1 MPKSYIITNATE
13 QQLLKITAFQ
23 KNCPSFGPDGAGSAK
38 LIEHLELFG
47 DCRFYADIAYTK
59 GWQDHTG
66 LSISTITRR
75 AQPLVEA
82 VLSDP
87 SWLGAQLDHL
97 WAKAALE
104 PNTIVGDFKFVYV
117 GILRLL
123 CSVQGQR
130 CGFFV
135 SPDKWFSEYDAD
147 DTGFFGINGCNGE
160 QKSHTVPVNPSDIV
174 RVVRAKKVVEK
185 PVEMTSDSIYENMTT
200 KMSSEDSEALVRKLM
215 SEFGIVE
222 KPKEDKYEKLYIE
235 ERKKKVKNMREIR
248 ALKERIK
255 ELEDLEL

>member
-1 MPKSYIITNATE
+1 
-13 QQLLKITAFQ
+13 
-23 KNCPSFGPDGAGSAK
+23 
-38 LIEHLELFG
+38 
-47 DCRFYADIAYTK
+47 
-59 GWQDHTG
+59 

-87 SWLGAQLDHL
+87 SWLGEKVKSDTSDVWYDAGCGS
-97 WAKAALE
+97 KE
-104 PNTIVGDFKFVYV
+104 YKFVYV

-130 CGFFV
+130 RGFFV